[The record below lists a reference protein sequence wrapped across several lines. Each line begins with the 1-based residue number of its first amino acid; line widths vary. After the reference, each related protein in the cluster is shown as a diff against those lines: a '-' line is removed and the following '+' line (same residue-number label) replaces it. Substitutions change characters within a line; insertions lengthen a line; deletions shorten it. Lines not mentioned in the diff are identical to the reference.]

1 MHALKSGFC
10 GKVLGAAP
18 APAPAEPDVA
28 APEDSAL
35 DAADDALVAAA
46 DVVLVVDSL
55 LGALPQAARARP
67 ATANPATTLRL

>member
-18 APAPAEPDVA
+18 
-28 APEDSAL
+28 L